1 MPFPFKFRRDKV
13 VVESEGWRKSVSRSF
28 VKVGGGGSG
37 ERSSA
42 GGVALLVCEEGEEE
56 RWGGGG
62 GGGRGGLFGYL
73 SNIANYPMALPY
85 KTLLIIKLLNLN

>member
-42 GGVALLVCEEGEEE
+42 GGWRCWFAKKEKK
-56 RWGGGG
+56 RDGG
-62 GGGRGGLFGYL
+62 GGLFGYL
-73 SNIANYPMALPY
+73 SNIANYP
-85 KTLLIIKLLNLN
+85 IISVSLRLNINKIITR

>member
-62 GGGRGGLFGYL
+62 GCLVICL
-73 SNIANYPMALPY
+73 
-85 KTLLIIKLLNLN
+85 TLQTTQWPSLIKLF

>member
-56 RWGGGG
+56 RWGG
-62 GGGRGGLFGYL
+62 RGGCLVICL
-73 SNIANYPMALPY
+73 
-85 KTLLIIKLLNLN
+85 TLQTTQWPSLIKLF

>member
-56 RWGGGG
+56 RWGG
-62 GGGRGGLFGYL
+62 RGGLFGYL

-85 KTLLIIKLLNLN
+85 KTLLIIKLLNHN

>member
-42 GGVALLVCEEGEEE
+42 GGGAAGLRRRRRREM
-56 RWGGGG
+56 GGGG
-62 GGGRGGLFGYL
+62 GGCLVICL
-73 SNIANYPMALPY
+73 
-85 KTLLIIKLLNLN
+85 TLQTTQWPSLIKLF

>member
-42 GGVALLVCEEGEEE
+42 GGWRC
-56 RWGGGG
+56 W
-62 GGGRGGLFGYL
+62 LFGYL
-73 SNIANYPMALPY
+73 SNIANYAMALPY
-85 KTLLIIKLLNLN
+85 KTLLIIKLLNHN

>member
-13 VVESEGWRKSVSRSF
+13 VVESERWRKSVSRSF

-42 GGVALLVCEEGEEE
+42 GGW
-56 RWGGGG
+56 RWWFAKKEKKRDGGGG
-62 GGGRGGLFGYL
+62 GGGGGCLVICL
-73 SNIANYPMALPY
+73 
-85 KTLLIIKLLNLN
+85 TLQTTQ

>member
-42 GGVALLVCEEGEEE
+42 GGWRCWFAKKEKK
-56 RWGGGG
+56 RDGGGG
-62 GGGRGGLFGYL
+62 GGGGCCLVICL
-73 SNIANYPMALPY
+73 
-85 KTLLIIKLLNLN
+85 TLQTTQWPSLIKLF

>member
-42 GGVALLVCEEGEEE
+42 GG
-56 RWGGGG
+56 GGGG
-62 GGGRGGLFGYL
+62 GGGLFGYL

-85 KTLLIIKLLNLN
+85 KTLLIIKLLNHN

>member
-42 GGVALLVCEEGEEE
+42 GGWCCWFAKKEKK
-56 RWGGGG
+56 RDGGGG
-62 GGGRGGLFGYL
+62 GGLFGYL
-73 SNIANYPMALPY
+73 SNIVNYPMALPY
-85 KTLLIIKLLNLN
+85 KTLLIIKLLNHN

>member
-42 GGVALLVCEEGEEE
+42 GGWRCWFAKKEKK
-56 RWGGGG
+56 RDGGGG
-62 GGGRGGLFGYL
+62 GGGGGGLFGYL

-85 KTLLIIKLLNLN
+85 KTLLIIKLLNHN

>member
-42 GGVALLVCEEGEEE
+42 GGWRCWFAKKEKK
-56 RWGGGG
+56 RDGGGC
-62 GGGRGGLFGYL
+62 LVICL
-73 SNIANYPMALPY
+73 
-85 KTLLIIKLLNLN
+85 TLQTTQWPSLIKLF

>member
-42 GGVALLVCEEGEEE
+42 GGWRCWFAKKEKKRDG
-56 RWGGGG
+56 RGGGG
-62 GGGRGGLFGYL
+62 VLFGYL
-73 SNIANYPMALPY
+73 SNIANYPMALPC
-85 KTLLIIKLLNLN
+85 KTLLIIKLLNHN

>member
-13 VVESEGWRKSVSRSF
+13 VVESEGWRKSDSRSF

-62 GGGRGGLFGYL
+62 CSVLVREGQIFGENFL
-73 SNIANYPMALPY
+73 R
-85 KTLLIIKLLNLN
+85 